1 MWVGLRERLKCEKE
15 RGSRLGLES
24 LHCPRG
30 WCEVLGAGGGR
41 ETSLEVVRKDEG
53 VGQQEKRR
61 GEAVMKEN
69 CQALVTD

>member
-15 RGSRLGLES
+15 RGSGLGLES

-61 GEAVMKEN
+61 GKAVSRKKGEARP
-69 CQALVTD
+69 L

>member
-1 MWVGLRERLKCEKE
+1 MRRKEARGLALNPYIA
-15 RGSRLGLES
+15 LEDGVKY
-24 LHCPRG
+24 R
-30 WCEVLGAGGGR
+30 GAGGGR

>member
-1 MWVGLRERLKCEKE
+1 M
-15 RGSRLGLES
+15 SPYIALEDGVKYR
-24 LHCPRG
+24 P
-30 WCEVLGAGGGR
+30 GGGR

>member
-1 MWVGLRERLKCEKE
+1 MRRKE
-15 RGSRLGLES
+15 GSGLGLES

-30 WCEVLGAGGGR
+30 WCEGLGAGGGR
-41 ETSLEVVRKDEG
+41 ETSLEVVRKNEG
-53 VGQQEKRR
+53 VSQQEKRR